1 MHLSKGLHE
10 IIIDG
15 IEKLDKHSRDCIAR
29 LYNSIL
35 PYHSDQTKDPFEYYK
50 RWNTKQ
56 CTEFVMKFAATILL
70 PVIGSDH
77 PLFKIANILRQ
88 IYTLLWPPLSLEY
101 QQRVQKELD
110 ILWPLLSITVTDDHF
125 GINIHNYLQHI
136 LQCIKINGDRIT
148 NSTWIYESFYS
159 IIRRSATGKTA
170 NKDLS
175 VMKDLEQRKYV
186 HHVMDT
192 LQKGDITDNFA
203 QLLIRLGAKINS
215 NILSQTLQE
224 KQKQRFTECI
234 PLLFDQFIG
243 GATIINLNSILDGCN
258 NDPINADL
266 SDALDDISP
275 NGHQQRLKTSVQA
288 LYKVLNMEEW
298 APDAE
303 HFFRVLRKLIKG

>member
-1 MHLSKGLHE
+1 
-10 IIIDG
+10 
-15 IEKLDKHSRDCIAR
+15 
-29 LYNSIL
+29 
-35 PYHSDQTKDPFEYYK
+35 
-50 RWNTKQ
+50 
-56 CTEFVMKFAATILL
+56 
-70 PVIGSDH
+70 
-77 PLFKIANILRQ
+77 
-88 IYTLLWPPLSLEY
+88 
-101 QQRVQKELD
+101 
-110 ILWPLLSITVTDDHF
+110 
-125 GINIHNYLQHI
+125 
-136 LQCIKINGDRIT
+136 
-148 NSTWIYESFYS
+148 
-159 IIRRSATGKTA
+159 
-170 NKDLS
+170 
-175 VMKDLEQRKYV
+175 MKDLEQRKYV

-215 NILSQTLQE
+215 NILSRTLQE
-224 KQKQRFTECI
+224 KQKQRLTECI

-303 HFFRVLRKLIKG
+303 HFFHVLRKLSKDDRGEEIYSQSYKRIQTTCSFTIKYMYENEEYYGEILCFLRLRNLTSGDYRALAIIRTFKTLGICIETDRILLKYMPKEVIVHCIDICNLITKVKFMYSFENPLPFSVKERERMLSQRHIVVIN